1 MNWLYTLTPP
11 LGTANKFGISGSI
24 RGRLGKYQLPYGP
37 TWEAAFSWL
46 AGHEDPKVISWMED
60 SIKGHFRNHRWGIGP
75 GMTEWL
81 EDVTA
86 EQIRDYVMLVNADL
100 DLGMDLLSGMPCD
113 WHTSSLMIMG
123 KTINDFV
130 I

>member
-81 EDVTA
+81 EDITA
-86 EQIRDYVMLVNADL
+86 QQIRDYVMLVNADL
-100 DLGMDLLSGMPCD
+100 DLGIKEYGFGHWNALRLAEEFPDDHG
-113 WHTSSLMIMG
+113 
-123 KTINDFV
+123 NDD
-130 I
+130 